1 MWHTLL
7 SKQPVLSKPYFR
19 LTSNSKGSK
28 HMDLQLNGKR
38 AIVTGGTRG
47 IGRAIADTLA
57 DEGCNVAICARDTN
71 QISEAVNALKSKG
84 VSAFGGAVDITGGDA
99 LREWIEKAG
108 NELGGL
114 DILISS
120 AGAMEI
126 GADISSWE
134 KNLNLDI
141 FGAVN
146 SIEAALPMLEVSAKE
161 NGDAAIVA
169 IGSAAAADA
178 TEPSSYGA
186 IKGALV
192 HYIKGVSKQNASKH
206 VRANVVSPGMVYFEG
221 GVWNEIEQQAPQF
234 FKDSL
239 ADNPMGRMATP
250 WEIAKAVVF
259 LASPCSSFTTGINM
273 LVDGAITDRVNF

>member
-1 MWHTLL
+1 
-7 SKQPVLSKPYFR
+7 
-19 LTSNSKGSK
+19 
-28 HMDLQLNGKR
+28 MDLRLKGKR

-84 VSAFGGAVDITGGDA
+84 VSALGGTVDITDGDA

-108 NELGGL
+108 NGLGGL
-114 DILISS
+114 DVLISS
-120 AGAMEI
+120 AGAMAI

-134 KNLNLDI
+134 QNLNLDLL
-141 FGAVN
+141 GAVN
-146 SIEAALPMLEVSAKE
+146 SIEAALPMLEASARE

-169 IGSAAAADA
+169 IGSAAAARA
-178 TEPSSYGA
+178 TQPSSYGA

-206 VRANVVSPGMVYFEG
+206 IRANVVSPGMVYFEG
-221 GVWNEIEQQAPQF
+221 GVWNKIEQQTPQF

-239 ADNPMGRMATP
+239 ASNPMGRMATP
-250 WEIAKAVVF
+250 WDIAKAVVF

>member
-1 MWHTLL
+1 
-7 SKQPVLSKPYFR
+7 
-19 LTSNSKGSK
+19 
-28 HMDLQLNGKR
+28 MDLQLNGKR
-38 AIVTGGTRG
+38 AIVTGGT
-47 IGRAIADTLA
+47 A

-84 VSAFGGAVDITGGDA
+84 VSAFGGTVDITDGV
-99 LREWIEKAG
+99 
-108 NELGGL
+108 
-114 DILISS
+114 ISS
-120 AGAMEI
+120 AGAMAI

-146 SIEAALPMLEVSAKE
+146 SIEAALPMLEASAGE

-169 IGSAAAADA
+169 IGSAAAASA
-178 TEPSSYGA
+178 PQPSSYGA

-221 GVWNEIEQQAPQF
+221 GVWNTIEQQTPQF

-239 ADNPMGRMATP
+239 ARNPMGRMATP
-250 WEIAKAVVF
+250 LDIARAVVF